1 MAKKHVFISFGT
13 PYAEPQREFL
23 KALLALLRKCNM
35 EPRAVNM
42 TEYSTENPLKV
53 ISRIMHECDAVIIVA
68 YERTYFNSGFEK
80 RKSAQE
86 KKLESVRYTTPWNQ
100 IEAAMAY
107 ALDLPLIVMMETG
120 LREEGLLEQ
129 NYDWYIER
137 LSISGDAFADK
148 DVRGRIAAWCR
159 RVQDD
164 GPRRKAPAPKR
175 RSKRPASRRR

>member
-1 MAKKHVFISFGT
+1 MAKKHVFVSFGT
-13 PYAEPQREFL
+13 PYSEAQRKFL
-23 KALLALLRKCNM
+23 KALLALLRKCDM

-53 ISRIMHECDAVIIVA
+53 ISRIMHECDAAIIVA
-68 YERTYFNSGFEK
+68 YERTYFDSGLEK
-80 RKSAQE
+80 RKSVQE
-86 KKLESVRYTTPWNQ
+86 KRLESVRYTTPWNQ

-107 ALDLPLIVMMETG
+107 ALDLPIIVMMENG

-137 LSISGDAFADK
+137 LSISGEAFADK

-159 RVQDD
+159 SVHGSR
-164 GPRRKAPAPKR
+164 PRRKAPAPRRRPRR
-175 RSKRPASRRR
+175 RSAQ

>member
-68 YERTYFNSGFEK
+68 YERTYFDSGFEK

-86 KKLESVRYTTPWNQ
+86 KKLAVGALHHAVESDRGGDGLCARF
-100 IEAAMAY
+100 AAHRH
-107 ALDLPLIVMMETG
+107 DG
-120 LREEGLLEQ
+120 
-129 NYDWYIER
+129 N
-137 LSISGDAFADK
+137 
-148 DVRGRIAAWCR
+148 RIAR
-159 RVQDD
+159 R
-164 GPRRKAPAPKR
+164 GPARAEL
-175 RSKRPASRRR
+175 